1 MLVEPPPFPLQ
12 VASRTKLEKQCKLRR
27 EVFEARNKAEQSKWR
42 GKGLLLWIGSNKNN
56 VVIDIRV
63 LSRILPSVLKRVH
76 FFLPHGLAYDSKY
89 VSEYMVFVKIS
100 QADLNSC
107 SNDKKCKEATNR
119 LASCYMRCSN
129 QCCLSCYTTGTI
141 YLLTLPITTITV

>member
-1 MLVEPPPFPLQ
+1 
-12 VASRTKLEKQCKLRR
+12 
-27 EVFEARNKAEQSKWR
+27 
-42 GKGLLLWIGSNKNN
+42 
-56 VVIDIRV
+56 
-63 LSRILPSVLKRVH
+63 
-76 FFLPHGLAYDSKY
+76 
-89 VSEYMVFVKIS
+89 MVFVKIS

-141 YLLTLPITTITV
+141 YLLTLPITTITVMTGFQCPKIQLPNEC